1 MRKGDNMRAI
11 REGLIKGSFAAG
23 AFASI
28 IGICAVDENPV
39 AGLFLFIAGGAWALL
54 IAAQNGGLE

>member
-1 MRKGDNMRAI
+1 MRAI

-23 AFASI
+23 ALASI